1 MLTNKRFIYSKH
13 SLAKIAT
20 MGLFVNL
27 TKGSYDFEIPI
38 SEMTGIHDGRQGVS
52 KTIVICTQSGENYNF
67 YFTDRER
74 WIIEFNNLIR
84 SSSGV

>member
-13 SLAKIAT
+13 SLAKIAA
-20 MGLFVNL
+20 MGLLVNF
-27 TKGSYDFEIPI
+27 TKGSYDFEIPV
-38 SEMTGIHDGRQGVS
+38 SEITEIHDGRQGVS
-52 KTIVICTQSGENYNF
+52 KTIVISTRSGEDYNF

-84 SSSGV
+84 SSSGA